1 MSWLALQIWI
11 ELLLAAGL
19 GGVAAWAYLKWRPSF
34 GVLPGRV
41 SAFAAVSAAG
51 VTDPE
56 GRVRIAELE
65 AQVRV
70 EREETEALRRK
81 LAAGSANVMTPRAK
95 PVSDEAPAG
104 PAEGEGALA
113 WRNRFL
119 ESKVR
124 FLEGKLADAEEAMAS
139 QLPPPDENDEATR
152 LRWRNRYLEGRVKY
166 LEEELTTGGTLQV
179 AMPSD
184 VLASTAVAAKASPS
198 EADKP
203 DLLEA
208 ARYNRAD
215 DLKAISGIGPK
226 LERLLNSIGVY
237 HYDQVASWTPRQVD
251 WVNAAISFRGRIE
264 RERWVAQA
272 AQLLHADANGK
283 RQFGEG
289 SGD

>member
-11 ELLLAAGL
+11 ELLLAASL

-124 FLEGKLADAEEAMAS
+124 FLEGKLADAEEPMAS

-166 LEEELTTGGTLQV
+166 LEEELTTGGTLQQGLLLV
-179 AMPSD
+179 GRQ
-184 VLASTAVAAKASPS
+184 
-198 EADKP
+198 
-203 DLLEA
+203 LLEDLHLLGGGGLSLGDKTA
-208 ARYNRAD
+208 GDDERTGTEAGDKNNKMRAH
-215 DLKAISGIGPK
+215 SQSPHGGP
-226 LERLLNSIGVY
+226 I
-237 HYDQVASWTPRQVD
+237 
-251 WVNAAISFRGRIE
+251 
-264 RERWVAQA
+264 
-272 AQLLHADANGK
+272 
-283 RQFGEG
+283 
-289 SGD
+289 

>member
-11 ELLLAAGL
+11 ELLVAAAL

-34 GVLPGRV
+34 GVLAGQA
-41 SAFAAVSAAG
+41 SAPAAASASG
-51 VTDPE
+51 VTDPD

-65 AQVRV
+65 TQVRV
-70 EREETEALRRK
+70 EREEAEALRRK
-81 LAAGSANVMTPRAK
+81 LAAGSATVITTIAT
-95 PVSDEAPAG
+95 PVSDEAPSA
-104 PAEGEGALA
+104 PAEGEGSLA

-124 FLEGKLADAEEAMAS
+124 FLEGKLADAEEAAAPE
-139 QLPPPDENDEATR
+139 LPPPEENDETTR

-179 AMPSD
+179 AMPPE
-184 VLASTAVAAKASPS
+184 VLAPAAAAAKAAP
-198 EADKP
+198 ADAEKP

-208 ARYNRAD
+208 ARNGRAD

-237 HYDQVASWTPRQVD
+237 HYEQIASWTPRQVD

-264 RERWVAQA
+264 RERWVVQA
-272 AQLLHADANGK
+272 AQLLHGEANGK
-283 RQFGEG
+283 LKFGEG
-289 SGD
+289 NGD